1 MAFLVDFSLVLGVV
15 SGPGKDLVWLGD
27 GFAGEDRRDSSFY
40 PHKEGNNMKKDSAE
54 IDYCS
59 GVGKNPKIMKLIMEL
74 SRNREV

>member
-1 MAFLVDFSLVLGVV
+1 
-15 SGPGKDLVWLGD
+15 
-27 GFAGEDRRDSSFY
+27 
-40 PHKEGNNMKKDSAE
+40 MKKDSAE